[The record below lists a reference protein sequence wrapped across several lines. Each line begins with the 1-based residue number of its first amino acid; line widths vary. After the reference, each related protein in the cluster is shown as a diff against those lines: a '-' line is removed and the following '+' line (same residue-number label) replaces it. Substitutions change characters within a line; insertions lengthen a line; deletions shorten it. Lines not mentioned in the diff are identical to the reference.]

1 MIDDQKNGL
10 KITMTSDF
18 ICPWCFV
25 AERRLKKAAAEEGIE
40 VELNFKPFEL
50 NPDMP
55 KDGLNRRIYR
65 SQKFGSWERSMQLDL
80 GTIQASKDDPLSF
93 DYAAM
98 EYTPNTR
105 AAHRLVW
112 YTQENAPELEE
123 AVVDAIFEG
132 YFSNGRN
139 IGDIG
144 VLAEIASDLG
154 LRHDAVL
161 AFLGSEDGA
170 SEVVAREQEA
180 MGNGIR
186 GVPHI
191 QIGSVQLQGAE
202 STDKMRKTLREAV
215 SDQKENACDHRVGS

>member
-1 MIDDQKNGL
+1 MTHDQKDRL

-80 GTIQASKDDPLSF
+80 GTTQASKDDPLSF

-98 EYTPNTR
+98 EFTPNTR
-105 AAHRLVW
+105 DAHRLVW

-161 AFLGSEDGA
+161 AFLESEDEA
-170 SEVVAREQEA
+170 PEVVTREQEA
-180 MGNGIR
+180 VGNGIR

-191 QIGSVQLQGAE
+191 QIGSMHLHGAE
-202 STDKMRKTLREAV
+202 SADKMRKALSEAV
-215 SDQKENACDHRVGS
+215 SDQKERSGTSI